1 MQTFEPRVMTI
12 RAFWAS
18 QIGRWYNVLSLVT
31 FLASYSFI
39 WLVFTK
45 YNFPSFQSQSK
56 FSWLVEFAEVNID
69 LFEVTASCC
78 PLQLNG
84 AVIARVPTYKLF
96 GVIILQDLTSHE
108 HCDHIHIIGTLR
120 YSDYVL
126 PTTVGCVLPMSGVL
140 GQVLTVG
147 RKKTELS
154 WLTTKCKLR

>member
-1 MQTFEPRVMTI
+1 MQVTL
-12 RAFWAS
+12 
-18 QIGRWYNVLSLVT
+18 LSGWSLQN
-31 FLASYSFI
+31 I
-39 WLVFTK
+39 I
-45 YNFPSFQSQSK
+45 FQGKSK
-56 FSWLVEFAEVNID
+56 FSWLVEFAQVNID

-96 GVIILQDLTSHE
+96 GVIILQDLTSNE
-108 HCDHIHIIGTLR
+108 HCDHIDIIGTLR

-147 RKKTELS
+147 RKKNGVKLIDCKVQ
-154 WLTTKCKLR
+154 TTVKAAVFSSKLGFHVFAKS